1 MQSFAIPD
9 FADVKRINGKILN
22 DEWDLI
28 KLCFSKK
35 DGSEITKVEFN
46 NDRPYGQETL
56 LEDDEEIIGIHGTK
70 DVNDWITQLGFIV
83 WKSPKY

>member
-22 DEWDLI
+22 DEWGLI

-35 DGSEITKVEFN
+35 DGSEITKVELN
-46 NDRPYGQETL
+46 NIRPYGQETVIA
-56 LEDDEEIIGIHGTK
+56 DDEEIIGIYGTK
-70 DVNDWITQLGFIV
+70 DTADYID
-83 WKSPKY
+83 